1 MSYRV
6 ALRSNATDEV
16 RLVTLHEDWDE
27 LSEHLWLDGE
37 YACDCVRGR
46 LFEGQ
51 GARMD
56 VTEERECGSGEFA
69 ALYAELPDGRR
80 VSLEGAS

>member
-1 MSYRV
+1 MRYRV

-16 RLVTLHEDWDE
+16 RLVTLQAGWDE

-46 LFEGQ
+46 LFDGQ
-51 GARMD
+51 RAQAAAVD
-56 VTEERECGSGEFA
+56 ERECGVGQFA
-69 ALYAELPDGRR
+69 ALYAELPDGRHIP
-80 VSLEGAS
+80 LEGHV